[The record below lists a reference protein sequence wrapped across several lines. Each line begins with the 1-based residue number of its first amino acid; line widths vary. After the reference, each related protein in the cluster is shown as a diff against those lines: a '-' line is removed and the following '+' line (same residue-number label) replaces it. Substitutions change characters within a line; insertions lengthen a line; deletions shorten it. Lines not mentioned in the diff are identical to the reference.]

1 MSRLL
6 SAAAAGVL
14 AVALL
19 AGNGGSYAGW
29 SDARE
34 VGGAQLTS
42 GRLAVTAGAARLHLD
57 RPGSPRADVTT
68 SLGDRRLLP
77 GDTLVVEAGGDLAM
91 AGDGL
96 SAVLT
101 LTPSATG
108 AGSLPAEIIAH
119 AAVALS
125 AANGPAPVPVAA
137 GSWRVVP
144 ANAGPLTATLTLPVG
159 PGASAWGAYLQGE
172 AATPA
177 LAWSLTQDAGG
188 TWSAATATALPA
200 VTTDRLGL
208 TATPVPGGTR
218 LTSAAAETS
227 LAWRASAATLVAG
240 PGTTAAEAAALAP
253 ALRVGLAR
261 GTDGSSCAATAP
273 LTGTEVLAPGAA
285 MALCL
290 AVAPADPVLLS
301 LALPGRAVVATTTV
315 TGTGVAAGGWTLPA
329 TTVTGATF
337 TVPTPASD
345 AGLTLTCSSYNSNA
359 GAALGW
365 TWSGAAVRSW
375 HVLARTRTATG
386 TGDTLGP
393 WTRLTTLTAPGARTL
408 DLTVD
413 RVPVATADRFDLVLV
428 AETTA
433 GGVVR
438 GAQAVTAEVRGQSGN
453 VGCLGPAGGV

>member
-19 AGNGGSYAGW
+19 AGSGGSYAGW
-29 SDARE
+29 SDAQE
-34 VGGAQLTS
+34 VGGAQLVS

-57 RPGSPRADVTT
+57 RPGSPRADVTA
-68 SLGDRRLLP
+68 SLADRRLLP

-101 LTPSATG
+101 LTPSAAG
-108 AGSLPAEIIAH
+108 AGTLPAELLAH
-119 AAVALS
+119 AAVALT
-125 AANGPAPVPVAA
+125 AANGPAPVPVTA

-172 AATPA
+172 SATPA
-177 LAWSLTQDAGG
+177 LAWSLAQDAG
-188 TWSAATATALPA
+188 WSAATTTALPA

-208 TATPVPGGTR
+208 SVTPVPGGTR
-218 LTSAAAETS
+218 LTSTAAETR
-227 LAWRASAATLVAG
+227 LAWRASTPTVSAG

-253 ALRVGLAR
+253 ALGVGLAR
-261 GTDGSSCAATAP
+261 GTDGSSCAATTP

-285 MALCL
+285 VALCL
-290 AVAPADPVLLS
+290 TVAPADPVLLS

-329 TTVTGATF
+329 TAVTGAAY
-337 TVPTPASD
+337 TVPTATSD
-345 AGLTLTCSSYNSNA
+345 AGLTLGCTAYNGNA

-365 TWSGAAVRSW
+365 TWSGTSVRSW
-375 HVLARTRTATG
+375 HVLARTRTASTV
-386 TGDTLGP
+386 GDALGP
-393 WTRLTTLTAPGARTL
+393 WSRVTTLTAPGARTV
-408 DLTVD
+408 DLIVGAI
-413 RVPVATADRFDLVLV
+413 PVETDDRFDLVLV
-428 AETTA
+428 AETAA

-438 GAQAVTAEVRGQSGN
+438 SAQAVTAEVRGQSGN
-453 VGCLGPAGGV
+453 IGCLGPAGGV